1 MTKIFGGIIMNIKY
15 SVFISNVASCSDRY
29 CSAYGREFSIKEMF
43 ERVKSIPSISAVD
56 IVLTENFKNNIDT
69 VKNCLKETGLEL
81 ASVAVDT
88 FANPIFKSGSLASTS
103 PDVRKKAI
111 EDAKFAVDFA
121 NECGCKTVTLWPGQ
135 DGYDYMFTADYIKER
150 TLFSDALKEICEYN
164 KNIDITLEYKLKE
177 PRTHSYISTV
187 GTTLL
192 MLNDIK
198 CNNAGIA
205 LDYGHAVLG
214 YENPAES
221 IAICKMYGD
230 KLKHIHINDNYGV
243 WDDDMIVGNVH
254 TIAYLEFLY
263 WLKKTDYKGYITFDQ
278 FPYREDGRDAVAESA
293 EWMTYL
299 IKLIDNIESHE
310 VETIIQNGNPVEAS
324 KLIRKIMRGK

>member
-1 MTKIFGGIIMNIKY
+1 MDIKY
-15 SVFISNVASCSDRY
+15 SVFISNVASCNDRY
-29 CSAYGREFSIKEMF
+29 CSAYGREFSIEEMF
-43 ERVKSIPSISAVD
+43 QRVRSIQSISAVD
-56 IVLTENFKNNIDT
+56 IVLTEDFKNNLDVVKKCLRDT
-69 VKNCLKETGLEL
+69 DLKL

-88 FANPIFKSGSLASTS
+88 FANPIFQRGSFSSTDA
-103 PDVRKKAI
+103 DVRKKAI
-111 EDAKFAVDFA
+111 EDAKFSVDFA
-121 NECGCKTVTLWPGQ
+121 SEFGCKIVTLWPGQ
-135 DGYDYMFTADYIKER
+135 DGYDYMFAADYIKER
-150 TLFSDALKEICEYN
+150 KLFSDAVKEICEYN
-164 KNIDITLEYKLKE
+164 KDIDITLEYKLKE

-198 CNNAGIA
+198 CDNAGIA

-221 IAICKMYGD
+221 VAMCKMYGN

-299 IKLIDNIESHE
+299 IELVDKTESKEIEN
-310 VETIIQNGNPVEAS
+310 VIQSGSSIEAS
-324 KLIRKIMRGK
+324 KLIRKILGGN